1 MHNVARTTGP
11 AAAAEDTGQMP
22 ALFDREGGDAAPRG
36 RRRKSGPD
44 YEQIQRSPQFR
55 SLRSRFRRFV
65 FPMSIGFFAWY
76 LVYVVLAAYA
86 SDFMS
91 TPVFGLVNVGMLL
104 GLGQFV
110 TTAAI
115 TALYVRFADREMDP
129 RAAEIRAQ
137 AAAVPEGTRQ

>member
-11 AAAAEDTGQMP
+11 ASAAEDTGQMP

-36 RRRKSGPD
+36 RRRKRGPD

-55 SLRSRFRRFV
+55 ALRSRFRRFV
-65 FPMSIGFFAWY
+65 FPMSIGFFVWY

-86 SDFMS
+86 GEFMS

-104 GLGQFV
+104 GLGQFL
-110 TTAAI
+110 TTAVI

-137 AAAVPEGTRQ
+137 ATPVTEGTPQ